1 MKKSIFIL
9 IITFLF
15 LVTNLHSESF
25 RTNVQGTIDVTLERP
40 AGNEGSVTIGIDDS
54 VLINLNADVR
64 FLRGVE
70 LEISAPQAWMQYR
83 GALGMMMY
91 NGLNTRTASGVTEFI
106 GRRMIF
112 EPLPSRLRTVYQIP
126 IRQQHG
132 LRTTTSATVTPNVI
146 HPDTFPILFR
156 LTPID
161 KGLPAAFERLTFTV
175 TARPILSDEGA
186 VRITTRFPPQQ
197 RNRPFTVLIND
208 NVISNISDEIVM
220 RTGEHHLVI
229 LSDDYRTESRRFLIE
244 RAKVIDLVIELKDPT
259 PIIIFEGPQNTL
271 VFLNNTQIDV
281 FRPITIEPGTHEVKY
296 QIGNYTIIK
305 SITIQ
310 RGKTYRIALE
320 VDLNISE
327 ED

>member
-9 IITFLF
+9 IITLF
-15 LVTNLHSESF
+15 LLVNQLYSESF
-25 RTNVQGTIDVTLERP
+25 RTNVQGTIDVTLDRP
-40 AGNEGSVTIGIDDS
+40 AGNESSVSIGIDGS
-54 VLINLNADVR
+54 VLVNLNADIR

-70 LEISAPQAWMQYR
+70 LEITAPQAWMQYR

-91 NGLNTRTASGVTEFI
+91 NGLNVRSATGITEFI

-132 LRTTTSATVTPNVI
+132 LRTTTSATVTPSVI
-146 HPDTFPILFR
+146 NPDTFPILFR

-161 KGLPAAFERLTFTV
+161 KGLPAAFERLTFNV

-186 VRITTRFPPQQ
+186 VRITPRFPPQQ

-229 LSDDYRTESRRFLIE
+229 LSEDYRTESRRFIIE
-244 RAKVIDLVIELKDPT
+244 RAKVIDLVIELQDPT
-259 PIIIFEGPQNTL
+259 PIIIFEAPQNSI
-271 VFLNNTQIDV
+271 VFLNNTQVEV
-281 FRPITIEPGTHEVKY
+281 FRPIPTEPGTHEIKY

-305 SITIQ
+305 NITIL

-320 VDLNISE
+320 VDLNIIE